1 MPLNFVNGGWLFSAI
16 CIVLSMIWTL
26 WCAKMLIEVHHTVGG
41 GSFPEIGQK
50 VYGKTGKV
58 LTDISLFFS

>member
-16 CIVLSMIWTL
+16 CIVLSMFWTL
-26 WCAKMLIEVHHTVGG
+26 YCAKLLITTHEKVGG
-41 GSFPEIGQK
+41 GSFPEIGLK
-50 VYGKTGKV
+50 VYGKTGKI